1 VFEPLRTGERLA
13 LGAGAMPARA
23 TECSGATQLDRAHR
37 APLGATEPAGMG

>member
-1 VFEPLRTGERLA
+1 
-13 LGAGAMPARA
+13 MPARVVGDPLVSAGIALFDMA